1 MTCEAHIYATNQ
13 SAYII
18 YVLRKRVCH
27 INDTPS
33 FLFLK
38 WHFMIVKRHFTV
50 SKVPLYDCQR
60 GTLQST
66 SHLAPEQEPPYA

>member
-1 MTCEAHIYATNQ
+1 MSYMTCEAHIYATNQ

-33 FLFLK
+33 FVFLK
-38 WHFMIVKRHFTV
+38 WHFMIVKYYC
-50 SKVPLYDCQR
+50 PLNI
-60 GTLQST
+60 LS
-66 SHLAPEQEPPYA
+66 